1 MAVDRIRLAEGLA
14 AIVADV
20 PGQEDLPEGLCQAC
34 LAALPVDGVGLSL
47 MTNEHAGGRMLLGA
61 TDAVG
66 NKIEEL
72 QFSLGEGPC
81 VTAFS
86 EARPVLV
93 SDVKADEARGQWPAF
108 AEQVVSTGVR
118 SLFAFPLQVG
128 VIGIGVLDCHRA
140 QPGPLEEVTEALVVA
155 TAVTSALLDYEARV
169 LSAAEVRPE
178 LIELSWLDHA
188 TVHQATGM
196 VSSQLNAPTDTALA
210 RLRAYAFREGQ
221 PLKEVAGDVVARRL
235 RFTSEDGG

>member
-20 PGQEDLPEGLCQAC
+20 PGQEGLPERLCHAC

-61 TDAVG
+61 TDAAG
-66 NKIEEL
+66 SKIEEL

-93 SDVKADEARGQWPAF
+93 PDVTTDEVRLRWPAF
-108 AEQVVSTGVR
+108 AEQVAAAGVG

-128 VIGIGVLDCHRA
+128 AIGIGVLDCHRIRT
-140 QPGPLEEVTEALVVA
+140 GPLEEVTEALVVA
-155 TAVTSALLDYEARV
+155 TAVTAALLDHQARV
-169 LSAAEVRPE
+169 LSAAEVKPE
-178 LIELSWLDHA
+178 LIDLSWRDHA
-188 TVHQATGM
+188 AVHQATGM
-196 VSSQLNAPTDTALA
+196 VSSQLSVPTDTALA
-210 RLRAYAFREGQ
+210 RLRAHAFCEGR
-221 PLKEVAGDVVARRL
+221 PLKDVAADVVARRL
-235 RFTSEDGG
+235 RFSEEDGG

>member
-1 MAVDRIRLAEGLA
+1 MVDRIRLAEGLA

-20 PGQEDLPEGLCQAC
+20 PGQDDLPGRLCQAC

-61 TDAVG
+61 TDEAG

-93 SDVKADEARGQWPAF
+93 PDVKCDQSRLQWPAL
-108 AEQVVSTGVR
+108 AEQVVRTGVR

-128 VIGIGVLDCHRA
+128 AIGIGVLDCHRA
-140 QPGPLEEVTEALVVA
+140 RPGPMEAVTEALVVA
-155 TAVTSALLDYEARV
+155 TAVTTALLDYQARV
-169 LSAAEVRPE
+169 LVAAEVQPE
-178 LIELSWLDHA
+178 LIDLTWRDHA
-188 TVHQATGM
+188 IVHQATGM
-196 VSSQLNAPTDTALA
+196 VSSQLDAPTDTALA
-210 RLRAYAFREGQ
+210 RLRAYAFREGR
-221 PLKEVAGDVVARRL
+221 PLKEVAADVVARRL